1 MKKFMDKDF
10 LLQTETAGRL
20 YHEHAAAQPVIDY
33 RSHLCAADIASDKS
47 YRNITRLL
55 LGNADAAWRLLRAA
69 GVEERY
75 ITGDASDYEKF
86 QKFAETMPKA
96 IGNPMFLRSQLEL
109 KRFFDCDILLS
120 GDTAA
125 EIWTL
130 CNEKLQQSDYTIRGL
145 LAKANV
151 ESVDTIADPAD
162 DLKWFRKMLEDDD
175 CKTLVRPIF
184 CPDKVL
190 HIESPEWENY
200 MKYELG
206 TAADIDISTMQ
217 DVRDALH
224 KRMDYFESLGCRTA
238 DHTLDVMDFCLA
250 EEFELDDIVGRT
262 INGKGKRQSQ
272 TVRAQF
278 QTAVMV
284 FLATEYARRGWV
296 MQLEYAVLRDNN
308 SRLLAD
314 AGIGKGGDCLTDGC
328 CGAKL
333 AQFLNA
339 LDKDGLL
346 PKTIVSS
353 RNPADGAMIASVI
366 GAFQGSEAA
375 GNLQLGASWNF
386 QGDKNGIKA
395 QLAHMANQSLLGCA
409 VNMASNARS
418 VLSCARHEYYR
429 RILCNFIGRLV
440 ENGEYPDD
448 EVLLGQLVEDICY
461 GNAKKYFG

>member
-1 MKKFMDKDF
+1 MKKFMDENV
-10 LLQTETAGRL
+10 LLQTETAQWL
-20 YHEHAAAQPVIDY
+20 YHEHAAKMPIIDY
-33 RSHLCAADIASDKS
+33 RCHLSAAEIASDSS

-55 LGNADAAWRLLRAA
+55 LGSDDAKWRLMRA
-69 GVEERY
+69 GGIEEKY

-86 QKFAETMPKA
+86 QKFAEVLPKA
-96 IGNPMFLRSQLEL
+96 VGNPIFLRTQLEL
-109 KRFFDCDILLS
+109 KRFFDCDTLLS
-120 GDTAA
+120 GETAP

-130 CNEKLQQSDYTIRGL
+130 CNEKLQQPDFTIRGL
-145 LAKANV
+145 LQKAGV
-151 ESVDTIADPAD
+151 ESIDTLADPAD
-162 DLKWFRKMLEDDD
+162 DLKWFRKTLDDET
-175 CKTLVRPIF
+175 CKTLVHPIF

-206 TAADIDISTMQ
+206 TSADIDISTMQ
-217 DVRDALH
+217 DIRDALR
-224 KRMDYFESLGCRTA
+224 KRMDYFETLGCRTA
-238 DHTLDVMDFCLA
+238 DHTLDMMDFCLA

-262 INGKGKRQSQ
+262 INGKARRQTQ

-278 QTAVMV
+278 QTAIMV

-308 SRLLAD
+308 SRLLNS
-314 AGIGKGGDCLTDGC
+314 AGPAKGGDCLTSGC

-333 AQFLNA
+333 AQFLDA
-339 LDKDGLL
+339 LDKDSLL
-346 PKTIVSS
+346 PKTIISS
-353 RNPADGAMIASVI
+353 RNPADGPMIASVI

-375 GNLQLGASWNF
+375 GKLQLGASWNF
-386 QGDKNGIKA
+386 QGDKAGIKA
-395 QLAHMANQSLLGCA
+395 QLANTAGLSLLGNA

-418 VLSCARHEYYR
+418 VLSCSRHEYYR

-448 EVLLGQLVEDICY
+448 RELLGKLVEDICY
-461 GNAKKYFG
+461 NNAKKYFG